1 MTEKLNTE
9 CDKCGQKFETVDELG
24 AHLEDVHNEMQRK
37 RVIHRQKPK
46 KKR

>member
-9 CDKCGQKFETVDELG
+9 CDRCGMKFETIDELG
-24 AHLEDVHNEMQRK
+24 VHLEEVHNEMQRK
-37 RVIHRQKPK
+37 RVIQRQKPK